1 MNTTIRP
8 IMSFALAAASAAAFT
23 AAPAFADIQPADT
36 PAATRQAIQN
46 AIDGAGAGGTVT
58 LGAGLFEIDSQLTV
72 TNGVVLEGQ
81 GWDHTIIKQVA
92 TTSGEKTRV
101 VEIDGNATVRHVT
114 LTGGSA
120 NRPGGWSWGG
130 GALVVNGTISWCC
143 ITNNTCGSNVS
154 ANNYGGGVGFG
165 SGRGRIDHSIIADN
179 LLNGTQTSY
188 GGGIAIRNP
197 TGPVAVDACLVSGNR
212 IVTTAGPGKG
222 GGIGIEYGTAQAV
235 TVRNTT
241 IVGNASGSGA
251 VPGEGGAVYTT
262 IDSSRK
268 FSMLNCIV
276 AGNTTAHSDTT
287 VELSYPGAVDYCFFD
302 VAGDKLGEHSLVG
315 EPEFV
320 DAANR
325 DYHLG
330 EESLAIRAGTPYE
343 GIGNDLGNAP
353 FHTTPSLGCYE
364 FFGELVVVRPVFSP
378 VTGTTF
384 HPSLRVSLSCAMDD
398 ASIYYTMDD
407 ATDPDESSTL
417 YTAPISISATTTI
430 RARAYKN
437 GRNPS
442 QIVSATYTRTSKAQP
457 PELEAVSVTPGAM
470 TATVSGEIVSPGNN
484 GATACDVYFAVGKR
498 ADRLGTPERIAAG
511 ATVSFAH
518 SVTGLVTETTY
529 YYELTVVNNAQSPAS
544 TSLRGEFTTTS
555 GVKPVSGDPAATR
568 KTIQDEIDAVAPT
581 HGTVVLGIGLFEID
595 SQLMVTNGVTLR
607 GQGWDNTIIKQTA
620 TVSINNNALATRVA
634 TVSGGATIE
643 HLALTGG
650 RVTGGNYQFGGGV
663 LVSDGTISWCC
674 ITNNAVYGNSMKY
687 GGGVGFYKGHGQVD
701 HCIVADNVAQTEFGT
716 VVGGG
721 GIGGCEPNGSFLVD
735 TCLVYGNR
743 AVYVD
748 NTKKPHAGHGGGI
761 GFDLN
766 RQNSEVVVRNTTIA
780 GNTAGGEGA
789 SEVSEG
795 GGVYTSN
802 DSKNKFSMFN
812 CIVAG
817 NTTVN
822 TNITVKLDYAGDV
835 DHCLFDVAEDKLG
848 EHSKVANPRFVKPE
862 RGNYHLS
869 SGSPA
874 LGVGTWYEGIVED
887 LDRARRLKYPAAG
900 CYEVQFCTIMII
912 R

>member
-1 MNTTIRP
+1 MNTTTRP
-8 IMSFALAAASAAAFT
+8 TVLFALAVASIAAVSSR
-23 AAPAFADIQPADT
+23 ADDVLPADT
-36 PAATRQAIQN
+36 PTATRQAIQA
-46 AIDGAGAGGTVT
+46 AIDSAGAGGTVT
-58 LGAGLFEIDSQLTV
+58 LGAGLFEIDSQLMV

-143 ITNNTCGSNVS
+143 ITNNKCGSSVS

-165 SGRGRIDHSIIADN
+165 SGQGRIDHSIVADN

-197 TGPVAVDACLVSGNR
+197 TGPVVVDACLVSGNR

-235 TVRNTT
+235 AVRNTT

-262 IDSSRK
+262 IDSSKK

-320 DAANR
+320 DAENR

-330 EESLAIRAGTPYE
+330 DESLAIRAGTPYE
-343 GIGNDLGNAP
+343 GIGNDLGNDP

-384 HPSLRVSLSCAMDD
+384 HPSLKVSLSCALEG
-398 ASIYYTMDD
+398 ASIYYTTDD
-407 ATDPDESSTL
+407 TDPDESRTP
-417 YTAPISISATTTI
+417 YTGPIGISATTTI
-430 RARAYKN
+430 KARAYKA
-437 GRNPS
+437 GRSPS
-442 QIVSATYTRTSKAQP
+442 RIVTATYTRASTAQP
-457 PELEAVSVTPGAM
+457 PELEAVEVVPGAM

-484 GATACDVYFAVGKR
+484 GATACDVYFAIGKR
-498 ADRLGTPERIAAG
+498 ANKLGTPERIVAG
-511 ATVSFAH
+511 ATDSFAH
-518 SVTGLVTETTY
+518 SVPGLSTETTY
-529 YYELTVVNNAQSPAS
+529 FYELTVVNNAQTPAS
-544 TSLRGEFTTTS
+544 TTVRGEFTTTA
-555 GVKPVSGDPAATR
+555 GVKPVPGDPAATR

-581 HGTVVLGIGLFEID
+581 HGTVVLGNGLFEID

-674 ITNNAVYGNSMKY
+674 ITNNSVYGNNTKY
-687 GGGVGFYKGHGQVD
+687 GGGIGFYKGHGQVD
-701 HCIVADNVAQTEFGT
+701 HCIIADNVAQSKYGT
-716 VVGGG
+716 DVSGG
-721 GIGGCEPNGSFLVD
+721 GIGGYEPNGTFLVD
-735 TCLVYGNR
+735 TCLVRGNR
-743 AVYVD
+743 TVYVD
-748 NTKKPHAGHGGGI
+748 DKNKPHAGYGGGI
-761 GFDLN
+761 GFNIN
-766 RQNSEVVVRNTTIA
+766 RQNSDVVVRNTTIA

-789 SEVSEG
+789 TEVSEG
-795 GGVYTSN
+795 GGVHTSN
-802 DSKNKFSMFN
+802 DSKSKFSMFN

-817 NTTVN
+817 NTTVG
-822 TNITVKLDYAGDV
+822 TNVTVKLNYAGGV
-835 DHCLFDVAEDKLG
+835 DHCLFDVADDKLG
-848 EHSKVANPRFVKPE
+848 EHSKVGDPKFVNLAK
-862 RGNYHLS
+862 GNCHLS
-869 SGSPA
+869 PGSPA
-874 LGVGTWYEGIVED
+874 VGIGLWYEQIPED
-887 LDRARRLKYPAAG
+887 LDGLKRRRKPAAG
-900 CYEVQFCTIMII
+900 CYEVKAGTLLIL

>member
-23 AAPAFADIQPADT
+23 AAPAFAHIPPADT

>member
-1 MNTTIRP
+1 MRLQHA
-8 IMSFALAAASAAAFT
+8 FLAALALAAGLASADPIQPKSSAAA
-23 AAPAFADIQPADT
+23 
-36 PAATRQAIQN
+36 TRLAIQA
-46 AIDGAGAGGTVT
+46 AIDSAGAGGTVT
-58 LGAGLFEIDSQLTV
+58 LGTGLFEIDSQLTV

-143 ITNNTCGSNVS
+143 ITNNKCGSNVS

-165 SGRGRIDHSIIADN
+165 SGQGRIDHSIVADN

-197 TGPVAVDACLVSGNR
+197 TGPVVVDACLVSGNR

-235 TVRNTT
+235 AVRNTT

-262 IDSSRK
+262 IDSSKK

-315 EPEFV
+315 EPEFI
-320 DAANR
+320 DAESR

-330 EESLAIRAGTPYE
+330 DESLAIRAGTPYE
-343 GIGNDLGNAP
+343 GIGNDLGNDP

-384 HPSLRVSLSCAMDD
+384 HPSLKVSLSCAMDD
-398 ASIYYTMDD
+398 ASIFYTMDND
-407 ATDPDESSTL
+407 DPDESSTP
-417 YTAPISISATTTI
+417 YTGPIEISATTTI
-430 RARAYKN
+430 KARAYKN

-442 QIVSATYTRTSKAQP
+442 RIVSATYTRASTAQP
-457 PELEAVSVTPGAM
+457 PEIEAVEVVPGAM
-470 TATVSGEIVSPGNN
+470 TATVSGEIVSLGNN
-484 GATACDVYFAVGKR
+484 GATACDVYFAIGKR
-498 ADRLGTPERIAAG
+498 ANKLGVPERIVAG
-511 ATVSFAH
+511 ATSSFAH
-518 SVTGLVTETTY
+518 SIPGLSTETTY
-529 YYELTVVNNAQSPAS
+529 FYELTVVNNAQTPAS
-544 TSLRGEFTTTS
+544 TSVRGEFTTKA

-581 HGTVVLGIGLFEID
+581 HGTVVLGNGLFEID

-620 TVSINNNALATRVA
+620 ATAAADKRVM
-634 TVSGGATIE
+634 TIDGGSTAKN
-643 HLALTGG
+643 LALTGG
-650 RVTGGNYQFGGGV
+650 KVTGINYQYGGGALV
-663 LVSDGTISWCC
+663 LDGTISWCC
-674 ITNNAVYGNSMKY
+674 ITNNSVYGNNTKY
-687 GGGVGFYKGHGQVD
+687 GGGVGFAEGHGGRID
-701 HCIVADNVAQTEFGT
+701 HSIIANNLASTQFGPD
-716 VVGGG
+716 VGGG
-721 GIGGCEPNGSFLVD
+721 GIGVYKPFGPVTVD
-735 TCLVYGNR
+735 SCLVYGNR
-743 AVYVD
+743 AVLNREQD
-748 NTKKPHAGHGGGI
+748 KGRHLMGRGGGI
-761 GFDLN
+761 GMDL
-766 RQNSEVVVRNTTIA
+766 QSQDHPVTILNTTIA
-780 GNTAGGEGA
+780 GNAAGGTGCTNNLSKGGA
-789 SEVSEG
+789 IFTTG
-795 GGVYTSN
+795 
-802 DSKNKFSMFN
+802 DSKSRFSMKN

-817 NTTVN
+817 NTTANANVTVN
-822 TNITVKLDYAGDV
+822 LQYANGVDY
-835 DHCLFDVAEDKLG
+835 CLFDVADDRLG
-848 EHSKVANPRFVKPE
+848 EHSKVGQPKFVKPE
-862 RGNYHLS
+862 RGNYRLS
-869 SGSPA
+869 PGSA
-874 LGVGTWYEGIVED
+874 AIGVGLWYEDLPED
-887 LDRARRLKYPAAG
+887 LDGLKRRRKPAAG
-900 CYEVQFCTIMII
+900 CYEVKAGTLLIL